1 MERKETKTVL
11 ICDSCGRES
20 NSPLSICPICGREC
34 CYTCSHQ
41 LYDVWHLGICKVC
54 LNDETINA
62 YFMDAAKHWKHERS
76 NTLQGILQDLMKSK
90 TTNNK

>member
-20 NSPLSICPICGREC
+20 NIPLSICPICGREC

-41 LYDVWHLGICKVC
+41 LYDVWSLNICKVC
-54 LNDETINA
+54 LNNETVNA
-62 YFMDAAKHWKHERS
+62 YFTDAWKHWQHERY